1 MDCKLSI
8 LIPSTIDRKRMT
20 DLLVENV
27 QNQIDDLGISDQVEI
42 IVDMDNKEVSIG
54 FKRQR
59 MHVKAK
65 GEYVVSIDS
74 DDAVMTDYMTEIWRG
89 IKEQPDC
96 ITFEISCSGTTGKMA
111 NVSNNYPD
119 WMDNIDGYDY
129 IRTPYHKVPIK
140 RSIALQIGFI
150 DLRYGEDY
158 DFSKRLKK
166 SGLIKTEY
174 HIAKPLYHYQ
184 YRNAP
189 FREKYG
195 FNRK

>member
-27 QNQIDDLGISDQVEI
+27 QNQINDLGVSDQVEI

-54 FKRQR
+54 AKRQR
-59 MHVKAK
+59 MHQKAK

-74 DDAVMTDYMTEIWRG
+74 DDAVMTDYLAEIWRG

-96 ITFEISCSGTTGKMA
+96 ITFEISCSGTKGRRA
-111 NVSNNYPD
+111 NVSNNYTD
-119 WMDNIDGYDY
+119 WLDGIDGYDY
-129 IRTPYHKVPIK
+129 VRTPYHKVPI
-140 RSIALQIGFI
+140 RREIALQIGFI
-150 DLRYGEDY
+150 DVRYGEDY

-174 HIAKPLYHYQ
+174 HISKPLYHYQ

-189 FREKYG
+189 FRVKYG
-195 FNRK
+195 FNR

>member
-27 QNQIDDLGISDQVEI
+27 QNQIDDLGVSDQVEI

-54 FKRQR
+54 AKRQR
-59 MHVKAK
+59 MHQKAK

-74 DDAVMTDYMTEIWRG
+74 DDAVMTDYLAEIWRG

-96 ITFEISCSGTTGKMA
+96 ITFEISCSGTKGRRA
-111 NVSNNYPD
+111 NVSNNYTD
-119 WMDNIDGYDY
+119 WLDGIDGYDY
-129 IRTPYHKVPIK
+129 VRTPYHKVPIK
-140 RSIALQIGFI
+140 REIALQIGFI

-158 DFSKRLKK
+158 DFSRRLKK

-174 HIAKPLYHYQ
+174 HIGKPLYHYQ

-189 FREKYG
+189 FRVKYG
-195 FNRK
+195 FNR

>member
-20 DLLVENV
+20 DLLVENI
-27 QNQIDDLGISDQVEI
+27 QNQIDDLGVADQVEI

-54 FKRQR
+54 FKRHR

-74 DDAVMTDYMTEIWRG
+74 DDAVMTDYLTEIWRG

-96 ITFEISCSGTTGKMA
+96 ITFEISCSGTKGRRA

-119 WMDNIDGYDY
+119 WMDGIDNYDY
-129 IRTPYHKVPIK
+129 VRTPYHKVPI
-140 RSIALQIGFI
+140 RREIALQIGFI

-174 HIAKPLYHYQ
+174 HICKPLYHYQ

-189 FREKYG
+189 FRVKYG
-195 FNRK
+195 FNR